1 MILSL
6 LLFAAGTEAD
16 APRPGPIKTFGDW
29 AVACD
34 NVHACEMTS
43 LIPTQEMVDGT
54 DSGGYFSI
62 VRAAGPDGG
71 FAFKISSNG
80 NHDGETAI
88 RIDGKVVGGGTIVR
102 DSLTLT
108 GARAAAIVAALANGN
123 RLSLTDTAGTE
134 IAHASLAGSSAA
146 LRLIDA
152 DQGRAGGV
160 TAAVAKGS
168 KPAGAVPPALPLPR
182 IPSLPA
188 SGKAAV
194 ITPALLKQLVD
205 LSGCDTEDNQISDPI
220 KGDALAGGKTLVL
233 MPCGSGAYNF
243 STVAVIISG
252 GKPML
257 ARFDFQPGGVEAM
270 GTSTL
275 VNAAWDAKA
284 ARLQSYAKQRG
295 IGDCGAS
302 EDYAWDGAMFR
313 LVEARRMD
321 ECQGSSNWLAI
332 WRATPVRP

>member
-6 LLFAAGTEAD
+6 LLFAAGAEPA
-16 APRPGPIKTFGDW
+16 APRPGSIKTFGDW

-62 VRAAGPDGG
+62 ARAAGPDGG
-71 FAFKISSNG
+71 FVFDISTNG
-80 NHDGETAI
+80 NHDGAATI
-88 RIDGKVVGGGTIVR
+88 RIDGRAIAGGTIAK

-108 GARAAAIVAALANGN
+108 GAKVAAIVAALANGK
-123 RLSLTDTAGTE
+123 RLSLTNAAGTE
-134 IAHASLAGSSAA
+134 FAHASLAGSSAA
-146 LRLIDA
+146 LRFIDA

-160 TAAVAKGS
+160 TATVAKGS
-168 KPAGAVPPALPLPR
+168 KPANAVPAALPLPR
-182 IPSLPA
+182 IRSLPA
-188 SGKAAV
+188 SGKAAA
-194 ITPALLKQLVD
+194 ITPALLKQMVD
-205 LSGCDTEDNQISDPI
+205 LSGCDAEDTQVSDPI

-243 STVAVIISG
+243 STVAVIVSG
-252 GKPML
+252 GKPAL
-257 ARFDFQPGGVEAM
+257 ARFDFQPGGIEAM

-275 VNAAWDAKA
+275 INAAWDAKT
-284 ARLQSYAKQRG
+284 ARLQSYGKQRG
-295 IGDCGAS
+295 IGDCGTS
-302 EDYAWDGAMFR
+302 EDYAWDGEMFR
-313 LVEARRMD
+313 LIEARRMD
-321 ECQGSSNWLAI
+321 ECQGSVNWLAV

>member
-6 LLFAAGTEAD
+6 LLFAAGAD
-16 APRPGPIKTFGDW
+16 PAAPRPGPIKTFGDW

-62 VRAAGPDGG
+62 ARAAGPDSG
-71 FAFKISSNG
+71 FVVEISSNG
-80 NHDGETAI
+80 HHDEETAI
-88 RIDGKVVGGGTIVR
+88 RIDGKAIASGTITK
-102 DSLTLT
+102 DSLSLT
-108 GARAAAIVAALANGN
+108 GARATAIVAALANGK
-123 RLSLTDTAGTE
+123 RLSLTNAAGTE
-134 IAHASLAGSSAA
+134 FAHASLAGSSAA
-146 LRLIDA
+146 LRFIDA

-160 TAAVAKGS
+160 TAAVAKGG
-168 KPAGAVPPALPLPR
+168 KPANAVPAALPLPR
-182 IPSLPA
+182 VRSLPA
-188 SGKAAV
+188 SGKAAA
-194 ITPALLKQLVD
+194 ITPTLLKQMVD
-205 LSGCDTEDNQISDPI
+205 LSGCDTEDSQVSDPI
-220 KGDALAGGKTLVL
+220 KGDALAEGKTLVL

-243 STVAVIISG
+243 STVAVIVSG
-252 GKPML
+252 GKPGL

-275 VNAAWDAKA
+275 INAAWDAKT

-302 EDYAWDGAMFR
+302 EDYAWDGSMFR

-321 ECQGSSNWLAI
+321 ECQGSSNWLAV